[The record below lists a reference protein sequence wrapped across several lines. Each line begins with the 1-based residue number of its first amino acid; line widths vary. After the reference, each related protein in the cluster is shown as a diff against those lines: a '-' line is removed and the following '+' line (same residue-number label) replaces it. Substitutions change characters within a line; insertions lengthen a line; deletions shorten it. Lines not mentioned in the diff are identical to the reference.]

1 MAEVFV
7 EFSDVV
13 PGPDD
18 RSYTARTC
26 GAEMADGRWQGWLEF
41 EATDGSGT
49 YRSPRET
56 TQPNRTDLAYW
67 ATGLTPV
74 YLEGALMRTLR
85 PAPVRT
91 APAASIPTFD
101 QPLPPADLLD
111 DAPRTEAVLNPFS
124 VYRKGE
130 AVLRRQLD
138 ALAAWHLVNIVRAYE
153 LSVEPADW
161 LNTLTADEL
170 IELIVAAVRQ
180 DTPVSK

>member
-7 EFSDVV
+7 TFTEPIIGTD
-13 PGPDD
+13 GGT
-18 RSYTARTC
+18 YLARVC

-41 EATDGSGT
+41 EQADGSQT
-49 YRSPRET
+49 LRSPRET

-74 YLEGALMRTLR
+74 YLEGALERTLR
-85 PAPVRT
+85 PDPV
-91 APAASIPTFD
+91 
-101 QPLPPADLLD
+101 LPPAAAPATPAFDGPRPTD
-111 DAPRTEAVLNPFS
+111 PAGPRTEAVLNPYS

-130 AVLRRQLD
+130 AVLRRQLE

-153 LSVEPADW
+153 LSSEPVSVLDQMTEA
-161 LNTLTADEL
+161 TL

-180 DTPVSK
+180 GNPVGS